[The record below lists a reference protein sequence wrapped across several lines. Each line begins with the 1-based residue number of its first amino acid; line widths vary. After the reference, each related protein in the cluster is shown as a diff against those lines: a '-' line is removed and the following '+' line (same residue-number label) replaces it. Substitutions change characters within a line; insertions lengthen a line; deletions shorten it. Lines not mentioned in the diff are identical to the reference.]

1 MKSRKNLMNR
11 AVSEETFTRKDLD
24 SAASATR
31 EYDSRLR
38 NQTEG
43 VVLLALGALET
54 DMVRHMPADVSGERA
69 AGYVE
74 AVRDPALMAGFRAL
88 DHDPATRSLVRSPC
102 PVVMPLS
109 LIDQALA
116 ARGSRAV
123 GEPATTPAC
132 AGEGGQRG

>member
-1 MKSRKNLMNR
+1 MNR

-24 SAASATR
+24 SAARATR

-43 VVLLALGALET
+43 VVLLELGALAT
-54 DMVRHMPADVSGERA
+54 DMVRHLPKDVSGERA

-74 AVRDPALMAGFRAL
+74 AVRDLALMAGFHAL
-88 DHDPATRSLVRSPC
+88 DHDPATGALARSPR

-116 ARGSRAV
+116 ARGTRAV